1 MKKKYV
7 IIIGTVLLL
16 GCFSIYLILGGIN
29 DIKQIQTKSTDLSN
43 EKINNF
49 GLMDKSINI
58 RTEYNLQKPDVQN
71 EKEDGWIGYN
81 YGSNSYA
88 YIRTDLKDQTIIFSS
103 TLKKFHTNRHI
114 GIDTDIKKIEK
125 AYGKNNY
132 KITNDQGLYVIG
144 YIDRVHEIRLEFY
157 YVDKSVQ
164 EISISK
170 LRSVNGDR
178 KWFGKWI

>member
-1 MKKKYV
+1 MKKKYL
-7 IIIGTVLLL
+7 IIIGTLLLL

-114 GIDTDIKKIEK
+114 GIDTDIKKLKKHMEKTIIKLLMTKVYTSLDILIESM
-125 AYGKNNY
+125 
-132 KITNDQGLYVIG
+132 
-144 YIDRVHEIRLEFY
+144 R
-157 YVDKSVQ
+157 
-164 EISISK
+164 
-170 LRSVNGDR
+170 
-178 KWFGKWI
+178 